1 MIKMLLEL
9 LMKASEWIDAFPENI
24 GFLLAGMVLAYSSI
38 VCVLGVKEVYRIA
51 KELLAEAKERRARA
65 QEGECGE

>member
-1 MIKMLLEL
+1 MLLEL

-38 VCVLGVKEVYRIA
+38 VCVLVVKEVYRIA
-51 KELLAEAKERRARA
+51 KELLAEAKERRAYA
-65 QEGECGE
+65 QEDECEG